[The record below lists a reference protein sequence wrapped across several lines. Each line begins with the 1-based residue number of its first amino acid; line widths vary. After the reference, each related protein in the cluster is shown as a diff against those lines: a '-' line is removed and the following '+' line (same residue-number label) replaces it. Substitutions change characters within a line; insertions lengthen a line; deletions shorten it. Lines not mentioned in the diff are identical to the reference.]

1 MHAPISGT
9 KSMTR
14 THLGIQAIIVLVMV
28 SFVSWPQFRP
38 VRAQSIWR
46 YTPAAVL
53 EARTRDAA
61 RYAGAAS
68 VSRRRPSI
76 SGLSSSSPE
85 IVPTP
90 QASAPIENADA
101 RPEFTSGAIAALGGT
116 DNALVGLAQNSL
128 NASIP
133 RARVVLRDIRTG
145 EALQQTTA
153 DELGQF
159 WFVDLAASEY
169 VVELLGPDG
178 SVVAASEV
186 VRTSKG
192 GLLRTVVR
200 VAAATA
206 AVVAVLNNQLWPSRD
221 SANAI
226 ATSSDVTPTTTTQ
239 LPRVTSTGN

>member
-1 MHAPISGT
+1 MKRA
-9 KSMTR
+9 
-14 THLGIQAIIVLVMV
+14 HLGIQAAIVLTMV

-38 VRAQSIWR
+38 VRLQSIWR

-53 EARTRDAA
+53 EARTTDAA
-61 RYAGAAS
+61 RYTGAAAAS
-68 VSRRRPSI
+68 SPRPFI
-76 SGLSSSSPE
+76 GELSSSSTNLVPTAHGSTVVDDALPE
-85 IVPTP
+85 ITP
-90 QASAPIENADA
+90 
-101 RPEFTSGAIAALGGT
+101 GAIAALGGT
-116 DNALVGLAQNSL
+116 ENALVGLAQNSL

-145 EALQQTTA
+145 EALQQATA

-159 WFVDLAASEY
+159 WFVDLPGSEY

-186 VRTSKG
+186 VKTSKG
-192 GLLRTVVR
+192 RLLRTVVR

-206 AVVAVLNNQLWPSRD
+206 AVVAVLSNQLWPSRD
-221 SANAI
+221 YATAI

>member
-1 MHAPISGT
+1 
-9 KSMTR
+9 MTR
-14 THLGIQAIIVLVMV
+14 THLGIQAIVVVAMV

-38 VRAQSIWR
+38 ARAQSIWR
-46 YTPAAVL
+46 YAPAAVL
-53 EARTRDAA
+53 EARTIDAA

-68 VSRRRPSI
+68 ASTRRPFI
-76 SGLSSSSPE
+76 GDLSSSTE
-85 IVPTP
+85 LVPTP
-90 QASAPIENADA
+90 QGSAVIDDTQD
-101 RPEFTSGAIAALGGT
+101 EFAPGAIAALGGT

-145 EALQQTTA
+145 EALQQATA

-159 WFVDLAASEY
+159 WFVDLPGSEY

-186 VRTSKG
+186 VKTSKG
-192 GLLRTVVR
+192 RLLRTVVR

-206 AVVAVLNNQLWPSRD
+206 AVVAVLSNQLWPSRD
-221 SANAI
+221 YATAI

>member
-1 MHAPISGT
+1 MRRAHF
-9 KSMTR
+9 
-14 THLGIQAIIVLVMV
+14 GIQAIVVVAVV

-38 VRAQSIWR
+38 ARAQSIWR
-46 YTPAAVL
+46 YAPAAVL
-53 EARTRDAA
+53 EARTIDAA

-68 VSRRRPSI
+68 ASTRRPFI
-76 SGLSSSSPE
+76 GDLSSSTE
-85 IVPTP
+85 LVPTP
-90 QASAPIENADA
+90 QGSAVIDDTQD
-101 RPEFTSGAIAALGGT
+101 EFAPGAIAALGGT

-145 EALQQTTA
+145 EALQQATA

-159 WFVDLAASEY
+159 WFVDLPGSEY

-186 VRTSKG
+186 VKTSKG
-192 GLLRTVVR
+192 RLLRTVVR

-206 AVVAVLNNQLWPSRD
+206 AVVAVLSNQLWPSRD
-221 SANAI
+221 YANAI

>member
-1 MHAPISGT
+1 MRRAHF
-9 KSMTR
+9 
-14 THLGIQAIIVLVMV
+14 GIQAIVVVAVV

-38 VRAQSIWR
+38 ARAQSIWR
-46 YTPAAVL
+46 YAPAAVL
-53 EARTRDAA
+53 EARTIDAA

-68 VSRRRPSI
+68 ASTRRPFI
-76 SGLSSSSPE
+76 GDLSSSTE
-85 IVPTP
+85 LVPTP
-90 QASAPIENADA
+90 QGSAVIDDTQD
-101 RPEFTSGAIAALGGT
+101 EFAPGAIAALGGT

-145 EALQQTTA
+145 EALQQATA

-159 WFVDLAASEY
+159 WFVDLPGSEY

-186 VRTSKG
+186 VKTSKG
-192 GLLRTVVR
+192 RLLRTVVR

-206 AVVAVLNNQLWPSRD
+206 AVVAVLSNQLWPSRD
-221 SANAI
+221 YATAI
-226 ATSSDVTPTTTTQ
+226 ATSSDVTTTTTTQ

>member
-1 MHAPISGT
+1 M
-9 KSMTR
+9 KR
-14 THLGIQAIIVLVMV
+14 THLGIQAIIVLAMV

-46 YTPAAVL
+46 YAPAAVI
-53 EARTRDAA
+53 EARTLDAA
-61 RYAGAAS
+61 RYAGAAGPS
-68 VSRRRPSI
+68 SRRPFIGDFQTELVR
-76 SGLSSSSPE
+76 
-85 IVPTP
+85 TP
-90 QASAPIENADA
+90 QASVVTDDA
-101 RPEFTSGAIAALGGT
+101 RAEFTPGAIAALGGT

-133 RARVVLRDIRTG
+133 HARVVLRDIRTG

-169 VVELLGPDG
+169 VVELIGSDG
-178 SVVAASEV
+178 AVVAASEV
-186 VRTSKG
+186 VKTSKG

-200 VAAATA
+200 AAAATA
-206 AVVAVLNNQLWPSRD
+206 AVVAVLSNQLWPSRD
-221 SANAI
+221 YATAI
-226 ATSSDVTPTTTTQ
+226 ATGSDVTPTTNTQ

>member
-1 MHAPISGT
+1 MRRAHF
-9 KSMTR
+9 
-14 THLGIQAIIVLVMV
+14 GIQAIVVVAVV

-38 VRAQSIWR
+38 ARAQSIWR
-46 YTPAAVL
+46 YAPAAGL
-53 EARTRDAA
+53 EARTIDAA

-68 VSRRRPSI
+68 ASTRRPFI
-76 SGLSSSSPE
+76 GDLSSSTE
-85 IVPTP
+85 LVPTP
-90 QASAPIENADA
+90 QGSAVIDDTQD
-101 RPEFTSGAIAALGGT
+101 EFAPGAIAALGGT

-145 EALQQTTA
+145 EALQQATA

-159 WFVDLAASEY
+159 WFVDLPGSEY

-186 VRTSKG
+186 VKTSKG
-192 GLLRTVVR
+192 RLLRTVVR

-206 AVVAVLNNQLWPSRD
+206 AVVAVLSNQLWPSRD
-221 SANAI
+221 YATAI

>member
-1 MHAPISGT
+1 MN
-9 KSMTR
+9 R
-14 THLGIQAIIVLVMV
+14 THLGIQAIIVVAMV

-53 EARTRDAA
+53 EARTIDAA
-61 RYAGAAS
+61 RYAGATAAS
-68 VSRRRPSI
+68 SRRPFI
-76 SGLSSSSPE
+76 GGPSSSSTLEPTTPHGS
-85 IVPTP
+85 IVTGD
-90 QASAPIENADA
+90 APV
-101 RPEFTSGAIAALGGT
+101 EFTPGAIAALGGS

-133 RARVVLRDIRTG
+133 HARVVLRDIRTG
-145 EALQQTTA
+145 KALQQVTA

-159 WFVDLAASEY
+159 WFVDIAASDY

-186 VRTSKG
+186 VKTSKG
-192 GLLRTVVR
+192 RLLRTVVR
-200 VAAATA
+200 VAAAAT
-206 AVVAVLNNQLWPSRD
+206 AVVAVLSNQLWPSRD
-221 SANAI
+221 YANAL

>member
-1 MHAPISGT
+1 MRRAHF
-9 KSMTR
+9 
-14 THLGIQAIIVLVMV
+14 GIQAIVVVAVV

-38 VRAQSIWR
+38 ARAQSIWR
-46 YTPAAVL
+46 YAPAAVL
-53 EARTRDAA
+53 EARTIDAA

-68 VSRRRPSI
+68 ASTRRPFI
-76 SGLSSSSPE
+76 GDLSSSTE
-85 IVPTP
+85 LVPTP
-90 QASAPIENADA
+90 QGSAVIDDTQD
-101 RPEFTSGAIAALGGT
+101 EFAPGAIAALGGT

-145 EALQQTTA
+145 EALQQATA

-159 WFVDLAASEY
+159 WFVDLPGSEY

-186 VRTSKG
+186 VKTSKG
-192 GLLRTVVR
+192 RLLRTVVR

-206 AVVAVLNNQLWPSRD
+206 AVVAVLSNQLWPSRD
-221 SANAI
+221 YATAI
-226 ATSSDVTPTTTTQ
+226 ATSSDVTPTTSTQ

>member
-1 MHAPISGT
+1 M
-9 KSMTR
+9 KR
-14 THLGIQAIIVLVMV
+14 THLGIQAFIVLAMV

-53 EARTRDAA
+53 EARTIDAA
-61 RYAGAAS
+61 RYAGAAA
-68 VSRRRPSI
+68 VSNRRPSI
-76 SGLSSSSPE
+76 SELSSSSPE
-85 IVPTP
+85 LVPTP
-90 QASAPIENADA
+90 QAASAAVDDG
-101 RPEFTSGAIAALGGT
+101 RVEFTSGAIAALGGT

-159 WFVDLAASEY
+159 WFVDLPASEY

-178 SVVAASEV
+178 SVAAASEV
-186 VRTSKG
+186 VKTSKG
-192 GLLRTVVR
+192 RLLRTVVR

-206 AVVAVLNNQLWPSRD
+206 AVVAVLSNQLWPSRD
-221 SANAI
+221 YANAI

>member
-1 MHAPISGT
+1 M
-9 KSMTR
+9 KR
-14 THLGIQAIIVLVMV
+14 THLGIQAIIVVAMV

-53 EARTRDAA
+53 EARTIDAA
-61 RYAGAAS
+61 RYSDAAT
-68 VSRRRPSI
+68 SRRTFVGER
-76 SGLSSSSPE
+76 SSSSTPL
-85 IVPTP
+85 VPTRRG
-90 QASAPIENADA
+90 AAIIDSA
-101 RPEFTSGAIAALGGT
+101 RPEFTPGAIAAFGGR

-133 RARVVLRDIRTG
+133 HARVVLRNLRTG
-145 EALQQTTA
+145 EALQQVTA

-159 WFVDLAASEY
+159 WFVDLAPSEY

-178 SVVAASEV
+178 AVVAVSEV
-186 VRTSKG
+186 VKTSKG
-192 GLLRTVVR
+192 RLLRTVVR

-206 AVVAVLNNQLWPSRD
+206 AVVAVLSNQLWPSRD
-221 SANAI
+221 YATAL
-226 ATSSDVTPTTTTQ
+226 ATSSDVSPTTTTQ

>member
-1 MHAPISGT
+1 M
-9 KSMTR
+9 KR
-14 THLGIQAIIVLVMV
+14 THLGIQAFIVLAMV

-46 YTPAAVL
+46 YTPASVL
-53 EARTRDAA
+53 EARTIDAA
-61 RYAGAAS
+61 RYAGAPTGS
-68 VSRRRPSI
+68 NRRPSI
-76 SGLSSSSPE
+76 SELASSSPE
-85 IVPTP
+85 FVAAPPASTVVDG
-90 QASAPIENADA
+90 QA
-101 RPEFTSGAIAALGGT
+101 EFTSGAIAALGGT

-145 EALQQTTA
+145 EALQQATA
-153 DELGQF
+153 DALGQF
-159 WFVDLAASEY
+159 WFVDLPASEY

-178 SVVAASEV
+178 SVAAASEV
-186 VRTSKG
+186 VKTSKG
-192 GLLRTVVR
+192 RLLRTVVR

-206 AVVAVLNNQLWPSRD
+206 AVVAVLSNQLWPSRD
-221 SANAI
+221 YANAI

>member
-1 MHAPISGT
+1 MN
-9 KSMTR
+9 R
-14 THLGIQAIIVLVMV
+14 THLGIQAIVVVGMV

-38 VRAQSIWR
+38 ARAQSIWR
-46 YTPAAVL
+46 YAPAAVL
-53 EARTRDAA
+53 EARTIDAA

-68 VSRRRPSI
+68 ASTRRPVI
-76 SGLSSSSPE
+76 ADLPSSTE
-85 IVPTP
+85 LVATP
-90 QASAPIENADA
+90 QAPAVNDDTRAEFAP
-101 RPEFTSGAIAALGGT
+101 GAIAALGGT

-145 EALQQTTA
+145 EALQQATA

-159 WFVDLAASEY
+159 WFVDLPGSEY

-186 VRTSKG
+186 VKTSKG
-192 GLLRTVVR
+192 RLLRTVVR

-206 AVVAVLNNQLWPSRD
+206 AVVAVLSNQLWPSRD
-221 SANAI
+221 YATAI

>member
-1 MHAPISGT
+1 MRRAHF
-9 KSMTR
+9 
-14 THLGIQAIIVLVMV
+14 GIQAIVVVAVV

-38 VRAQSIWR
+38 ARAQSIWR
-46 YTPAAVL
+46 YAPAAVL
-53 EARTRDAA
+53 EARTIDAA

-68 VSRRRPSI
+68 ASTRRPFI
-76 SGLSSSSPE
+76 GDLSSSTE
-85 IVPTP
+85 LVPTP
-90 QASAPIENADA
+90 QGSAVIDDTQD
-101 RPEFTSGAIAALGGT
+101 EFAPGAIAALGGT

-145 EALQQTTA
+145 EALQQATA

-159 WFVDLAASEY
+159 WFVDLPGSEY

-186 VRTSKG
+186 VKTSKG
-192 GLLRTVVR
+192 RLLRTVVR

-206 AVVAVLNNQLWPSRD
+206 AVVAVLSNQLWPSRD
-221 SANAI
+221 YATAI